1 VNLSRSSTFCW
12 KMVFRASEAF
22 VTLRKIPETLSKP
35 ISLNIGEREE
45 EKERNQVLYASVRL
59 P

>member
-1 VNLSRSSTFCW
+1 
-12 KMVFRASEAF
+12 MVSGAFEAF

-35 ISLNIGEREE
+35 NSLNIGERED
-45 EKERNQVLYASVRL
+45 EKEGNQVLYASVRL